1 MDVSKMS
8 LTELKA
14 LAYDMIAQKE
24 QLQGQLNQV
33 NQMIGNKMR
42 EEENVRTDNTELVD
56 RNKEPEE
63 GKSNT

>member
-42 EEENVRTDNTELVD
+42 EVENVRTDNTESPD
-56 RNKEPEE
+56 GNT
-63 GKSNT
+63 KS

>member
-1 MDVSKMS
+1 MDVNKMS

-42 EEENVRTDNTELVD
+42 EVENVRTDNTESPD
-56 RNKEPEE
+56 GNT
-63 GKSNT
+63 KS